1 MEALDKTE
9 KGNFL
14 QFVTGSSKVPVEGF
28 DSLQGMN
35 GPENFQITRIVTD
48 DPMRLPQGHTCFNQL
63 DLPEYATKEILYER
77 LMWAI
82 KECAGFGF
90 A

>member
-1 MEALDKTE
+1 
-9 KGNFL
+9 L

-28 DSLQGMN
+28 TKLQGMN
-35 GPENFQITRIVTD
+35 GVEKFQITRIIVN
-48 DPMRLPQGHTCFNQL
+48 DPMRLPQGHTCFNQI
-63 DLPEYATKEILYER
+63 DLPEYSSKEILYER

-82 KECAGFGF
+82 KETAGFGF